1 VVIGAIAPMK
11 NYFDQASFDIQ
22 NSLIG
27 LILIITG
34 IIFLFTPTNINL
46 KIGICMI
53 ILGFLIIMIF
63 NVNEKELQNTITGK
77 KLIVILILWIF
88 LIFIISYNLDAE
100 IFLINVILGILIL
113 KEFLTDY
120 MSVPLKK
127 RTTLLFY
134 LLIIVFITVIGQKVI
149 NIITI

>member
-1 VVIGAIAPMK
+1 MVIGAIAPMK